1 MAIKS
6 NLEWKKSTFCTSR
19 GHDSGAKYWLIA
31 RTARVRFPVKSSGFF
46 QITTIF
52 LRRCKAV
59 GPGCLLS
66 SSCWVMFEVLT
77 RPEMGPVPWV
87 LITST

>member
-6 NLEWKKSTFCTSR
+6 NLEWKISTIYTSS
-19 GHDSGAKYWLIA
+19 GHDSGAKYWLIT

-59 GPGCLLS
+59 GPGYLYL
-66 SSCWVMFEVLT
+66 VVVVRNMFEVLA
-77 RPEMGPVPWV
+77 RPEMGV
-87 LITST
+87 LYLG

>member
-6 NLEWKKSTFCTSR
+6 NLEWKKSTFCTSS

-59 GPGCLLS
+59 GPGYLLS
-66 SSCWVMFEVLT
+66 SS
-77 RPEMGPVPWV
+77 GP
-87 LITST
+87 